1 MMLILVTSGGALG
14 TTTYNVGD
22 NAGWIIPSN
31 GATTYSD
38 WAKNLKFSVGDVLVF
53 KFTTGAHTVASVKTK
68 KDYDSCTAGN
78 PLLLESNGP
87 ATVTLNSTGEH
98 YFICTLHCTLGQKLT
113 VNVSSAVKGSPPSSP
128 PKSSPA
134 PGSNPSS
141 PSPPSS
147 PPKSSPAPGSN
158 SSSPS
163 PAAAGTTPSPSSNP
177 ASPPPPSSATRAT
190 IFSSVLFL
198 PFLLAALY

>member
-22 NAGWIIPSN
+22 NAGWTIPSN

-98 YFICTLHCTLGQKLT
+98 YFICTLHCTIGQKLT
-113 VNVSSAVKGSPPSSP
+113 VNVSSAAKG
-128 PKSSPA
+128 
-134 PGSNPSS
+134 
-141 PSPPSS
+141 SPPSS

-163 PAAAGTTPSPSSNP
+163 PPAARTTPSPSSNP
-177 ASPPPPSSATRAT
+177 ASPPPPSSSTRAT
-190 IFSSVLFL
+190 MFSSVLFL